1 MRPIAPLARAAP
13 LALIAVLATLAA
25 APSAARAQAPMVGE
39 TTDEAPLEGR
49 DAIGVLEVR
58 TYGVSEA
65 AGEKFEQS
73 VEETLA
79 DVGFRVVRS
88 GAVQEKLREGDYVP
102 GCTFGPCMR
111 EVNRLTG
118 LRRVLVA
125 RVQGVGQ
132 SYSVVVSLVETE
144 SGQLVSQV
152 AQSCPVCTVEEA
164 ISTATLAVVELITA
178 REAATGPAPA
188 NGAAG
193 GGPSDPD
200 RAAAGRR
207 VRRAGWILLGV
218 GVAAGAVGGTLLATG
233 ERDAGLPLVAGG
245 GAFALSGITSLL
257 LSRSF

>member
-1 MRPIAPLARAAP
+1 MMRATLLARAML
-13 LALIAVLATLAA
+13 LALGPGLAA
-25 APSAARAQAPMVGE
+25 ATPVALAQAPLLDH
-39 TTDEAPLEGR
+39 TTDEAPLEGH

-88 GAVQEKLREGDYVP
+88 GTVQEKLREGDYVP

-132 SYSVVVSLVETE
+132 SYSVVVSLVETDT
-144 SGQLVSQV
+144 GQLVSQV

-178 REAATGPAPA
+178 REAAAGPGTPA
-188 NGAAG
+188 MGAG
-193 GGPSDPD
+193 GAHPADLPGAKAS
-200 RAAAGRR
+200 RR
-207 VRRAGWILLGV
+207 VRRAGWLLLGV
-218 GVAAGAVGGTLLATG
+218 GVAAGAVGGALLATG
-233 ERDAGLPLVAGG
+233 ERDAGLSLSSGG
-245 GAFALSGITSLL
+245 GAFAISGISALL